1 MAYNPTPLPPPSN
14 SSNREGTKGNN
25 PMDGFH
31 IMPDGSKMRNSDMP
45 TKPSPFVEEVEPT
58 PSPISGGIKFQKI
71 IYSQNSFR
79 KKVDVSISEL
89 KSKEEEIDISKFFAN
104 YHKLFFDLP
113 QKGIN
118 SHSTLI
124 KESMD
129 FVNNYVDFKDEQ
141 IEDLNQ
147 QIETLNQQIIDL
159 QTADIEGEDEDI
171 QEEIESQAIKI
182 KADAEIGNVNDP
194 FIYWSQSSD
203 RLLYTMGLKK
213 TAKYAKENETLPDG
227 SDPFEEGNQNQLKKD
242 TDQAYEKGGSGGARE
257 NQEIRTYSEW
267 KTDTEKRSSGG
278 ETRDIKHMLDYI
290 KEITVANYNSITS

>member
-1 MAYNPTPLPPPSN
+1 MAYNPTPPPPPSN

-31 IMPDGSKMRNSDMP
+31 TMPDGSKMRDSDMP

-58 PSPISGGIKFQKI
+58 PSPLFVGIKFQKT

-89 KSKEEEIDISKFFAN
+89 KSKEEKLDIARFFAN
-104 YHKLFFDLP
+104 YHKIFFDIP
-113 QKGIN
+113 QIGIN

-147 QIETLNQQIIDL
+147 QIIILNKQIIEL

-182 KADAEIGNVNDP
+182 QADAEIGNVNDP
-194 FIYWSQSSD
+194 FIYWSQSSN

-213 TAKYAKENETLPDG
+213 TAKYAKDNKKLPDG
-227 SDPFEEGNQNQLKKD
+227 SDPFEENNQNQLKTD
-242 TDQAYEKGGSGGARE
+242 TNQSYELGGSSNIRQ
-257 NQEIRTYSEW
+257 NQEIRTFSEW
-267 KTDTEKRSSGG
+267 KTDTERRSTGG

-290 KEITVANYNSITS
+290 KEVTVANYNSITS

>member
-1 MAYNPTPLPPPSN
+1 MAYNPTPPPTSPIS
-14 SSNREGTKGNN
+14 GNKRGN
-25 PMDGFH
+25 KLTRG
-31 IMPDGSKMRNSDMP
+31 
-45 TKPSPFVEEVEPT
+45 KPSRDKPFVEEVEPT
-58 PSPISGGIKFQKI
+58 PSPALGDIKFQKI
-71 IYSQNSFR
+71 IYSQNAFR

-89 KSKEEEIDISKFFAN
+89 KSKEEEIDIPKFFAN
-104 YHKLFFDLP
+104 YHKIFFDIP

-124 KESMD
+124 KESLD
-129 FVNNYVDFKDEQ
+129 FVNNYVDYKDEQ

-147 QIETLNQQIIDL
+147 QIVVLNQQIIDL
-159 QTADIEGEDEDI
+159 QTADVGGENEEI
-171 QEEIESQAIKI
+171 TEEIESQAIKI

-213 TAKYAKENETLPDG
+213 TAKHAKDNKKLPDG

-242 TDQAYEKGGSGGARE
+242 TDQSYEKGGSSNIRQ

-267 KTDTEKRSSGG
+267 KSDTEKRSSGG
-278 ETRDIKHMLDYI
+278 ETRDIKRMLDYI
-290 KEITVANYNSITS
+290 REVTVANYNSITS